1 MSEVNL
7 KTANEIV
14 EGNPAMVTGSLKMGT
29 RTFNKHIAP
38 ALAVLVQRK
47 IQIRVGCS
55 KTGCDAETQKFCV
68 SASYTNVVVF
78 VPAEEKEENVYIA
91 SPLLFTVVVVSGS
104 FPDRDRAM
112 REGLKNP
119 PITVLS
125 QYGSAGSAALASV
138 IAVAAANGTF
148 GDASVKEL
156 DGWAV
161 AKYVRKYLDV
171 FDETLQNVVCRTEDD
186 KAQMQT

>member
-29 RTFNKHIAP
+29 YTFGKHIAP
-38 ALAVLVQRK
+38 ALDVLVRRK
-47 IQIRVGCS
+47 IQIRVGCA

-68 SASYTNVVVF
+68 STGYTNVLVF
-78 VPAEEKEENVYIA
+78 VPAGEKEENVYIA
-91 SPLLFTVVVVSGS
+91 SPLFTVVVVPGS

-119 PITVLS
+119 PITALS
-125 QYGSAGSAALASV
+125 QYGSAGNAAMASL
-138 IAVAAANGTF
+138 ITVAAANGKF

-161 AKYVRKYLDV
+161 AKYVRKYLDEY
-171 FDETLQNVVCRTEDD
+171 DEALQNLVCAAEDD
-186 KAQMQT
+186 KNGATQ

>member
-7 KTANEIV
+7 KTANEV
-14 EGNPAMVTGSLKMGT
+14 ADGDPVMVTGSLKMGT

-47 IQIRVGCS
+47 IQIRVGCAKSGCDS
-55 KTGCDAETQKFCV
+55 KTQNFCV
-68 SASYTNVVVF
+68 VSGYTNVVVF
-78 VPAEEKEENVYIA
+78 VSAEEKDENVYIA
-91 SPLLFTVVVVSGS
+91 SPDFKKVVVSGS

-125 QYGSAGSAALASV
+125 QYGSAGSAALASL
-138 IAVAAANGTF
+138 ITVAAANGKF

-161 AKYVRKYLDV
+161 AKYVRKYLDE
-171 FDETLQNVVCRTEDD
+171 FDETLQIVVCSAEDE
-186 KAQMQT
+186 KAQMQK